1 MSKSLVIDLKT
12 RVLSRRR
19 FVEVDRV
26 VTPILDVRSSRL
38 DSLVGEGVTS
48 LGVRTLRNSI

>member
-12 RVLSRRR
+12 RVLSRYR

-26 VTPILDVRSSRL
+26 VTPILDIRSSRL
-38 DSLVGEGVTS
+38 DSLVEEGVTS
-48 LGVRTLRNSI
+48 LGIRTLRNSI